1 MKIFFFMLTLIF
13 VILFI
18 TNISWLI
25 INLYLWSTEGITT
38 IISEENDVLFE
49 NIYYSDYVR
58 WIIWADL
65 GWVVSLFVFMFTRKH
80 YKTEP
85 NLHYLQSD
93 NISNPKICVTIPSY
107 NEEQAIG
114 KVVTDYKNQ
123 KFVESI
129 IVIDNNSS
137 DKTVEIAK
145 QHGATVIAKKENKGF
160 SHSYVLGLKE
170 SLKTDANI
178 IVVTEGDGSYSAD
191 DLSKLLPYLENC
203 DMVCGSRQNQILT
216 EKGNQNSRFIV
227 WGNVFLGKLI
237 QLKHFSLHHL
247 GIVNLTD
254 VGCVFTVIKRDAL
267 LKIIDQLSSIETEK
281 PMWRVSLRLYTTLLA
296 IENDLRLIEIPI
308 TFRKRIG
315 KSKIGTSKR
324 LQSVKIGL
332 LFLWIILRY

>member
-25 INLYLWSTEGITT
+25 INLYLWSTEGIAT
-38 IISEENDVLFE
+38 IISEENGVLFE
-49 NIYYSDYVR
+49 NIYYSDYVK

-65 GWVVSLFVFMFTRKH
+65 GWIVSLFVFMFTRKH

-85 NLHYLQSD
+85 SLHYLQSD
-93 NISNPKICVTIPSY
+93 SISNPKICVTIPSY

-145 QHGATVIAKKENKGF
+145 QSGAMVVTKNENKGF
-160 SHSYVLGLKE
+160 SHSYVLGLQE

-178 IVVTEGDGSYSAD
+178 IVITEGDGSYSAD

-203 DMVCGSRQNQILT
+203 DMVSGSRQNQILT
-216 EKGNQNSRFIV
+216 EK
-227 WGNVFLGKLI
+227 
-237 QLKHFSLHHL
+237 
-247 GIVNLTD
+247 
-254 VGCVFTVIKRDAL
+254 
-267 LKIIDQLSSIETEK
+267 
-281 PMWRVSLRLYTTLLA
+281 
-296 IENDLRLIEIPI
+296 
-308 TFRKRIG
+308 
-315 KSKIGTSKR
+315 
-324 LQSVKIGL
+324 
-332 LFLWIILRY
+332 

>member
-25 INLYLWSTEGITT
+25 INLYLWSTEGIAT
-38 IISEENDVLFE
+38 IISEENGVLFE
-49 NIYYSDYVR
+49 NIYYSDYVK

-85 NLHYLQSD
+85 SLHYLQSD

-114 KVVTDYKNQ
+114 EVVTDYKNQ

-145 QHGATVIAKKENKGF
+145 QHGATVVAKKENKGF

-178 IVVTEGDGSYSAD
+178 IVVTEGDGTYSAD

-203 DMVCGSRQNQILT
+203 DMVSGSRQNQILT

-254 VGCVFTVIKRDAL
+254 VGCVFTIIKRDGL
-267 LKIIDQLSSIETEK
+267 LKIIEQLSKVETEK
-281 PMWRVSLRLYTTLLA
+281 STWNVSLRLYTTLLA

-308 TFRKRIG
+308 TFKKRIG
-315 KSKIGTSKR
+315 DSKIGTGKK
-324 LQSVKIGL
+324 LQAIKIGL